1 MNDLFSYS
9 VEDSADES
17 LLNVLESSKFGVD
30 FVDSVEPVVD
40 ISVVVVAVVDVVV
53 VECSQICLSSNNI
66 VNAVL
71 HFPPKLSDVVV
82 LLVVVDDVG
91 DV

>member
-1 MNDLFSYS
+1 MNDSFSNS
-9 VEDSADES
+9 VEDSADEN
-17 LLNVLESSKFGVD
+17 LFNESSNL
-30 FVDSVEPVVD
+30 VDSVVETEVVE
-40 ISVVVVAVVDVVV
+40 VAVVDVVV
-53 VECSQICLSSNNI
+53 VECSHICLSSNNI

-71 HFPPKLSDVVV
+71 HFSPKLSDVVV

>member
-1 MNDLFSYS
+1 VNDSFAYS

-17 LLNVLESSKFGVD
+17 LFNVLESSKFGVD
-30 FVDSVEPVVD
+30 FVEIDVVGID
-40 ISVVVVAVVDVVV
+40 VVDVVV
-53 VECSQICLSSNNI
+53 VGCSQICLSSNNI

-71 HFPPKLSDVVV
+71 HFSPKLSD
-82 LLVVVDDVG
+82 VVVDDVG

>member
-1 MNDLFSYS
+1 MNDSFSYS
-9 VEDSADES
+9 VEDSAGDS
-17 LLNVLESSKFGVD
+17 LYKGLESSKFV
-30 FVDSVEPVVD
+30 VDSID
-40 ISVVVVAVVDVVV
+40 SVVETEVVEVAVVDVVV
-53 VECSQICLSSNNI
+53 VECSHICLSSNNN

-71 HFPPKLSDVVV
+71 HFSPKLSDVVV